1 MIMTDCHSDM
11 KIYSKKIDKKK
22 QTPAPA
28 PISKKMVSDKSLVWS
43 FSSLII
49 KLKDTLGIETFIVF
63 VAIVSALIML
73 CVYLILE
80 LTDTRNLI
88 ISIIAALNILLLPFI
103 SLRLRRGDGS
113 KSPVTHYKIVADYT
127 FKQNLNHF
135 LFII

>member
-28 PISKKMVSDKSLVWS
+28 PISKKLVSDKKSLVLS
-43 FSSLII
+43 FSSLVI

-80 LTDTRNLI
+80 LTDTSNLI

-127 FKQNLNHF
+127 F
-135 LFII
+135 